1 MKKRSLARI
10 GGFNV
15 LLLGLVS
22 LLNDFSSEMILPL
35 LPLFITSLG
44 GAGITIGLIGGLM
57 QGLPELFKVF
67 SGYFSDKFKHRKK
80 FIFSGYFL
88 SQIAKFSMIFAMAP
102 LNILFSMSADKL
114 GKGIREAPRDALIS
128 ESLPGAKG
136 KAFGIQRTF
145 DSAGAI
151 LGSLVILIIVLF
163 FASSI
168 AKLVLI
174 KRVILIAAGVGLL
187 SLIPIFFL
195 KEGRALDGK
204 GIMKGS
210 LILNLKKLPRAFWVF
225 IILSI
230 IFAFSNFSYMF
241 FVLQAGNIFNH
252 KSNYILPVIP
262 IALYVLY
269 NISYTIFSIPF
280 GKLSDRIG
288 RKKVLIMGA
297 LLLSLVCSGFLV
309 FSSLWI
315 FMILFVLYGMVYA
328 SMIGTQ
334 RAFVSDLSPNNARA
348 TALGAFQTCTGI
360 ASIIA
365 GILAGI
371 LFDINP
377 SYLFVYGI
385 TLSLIYVFFLSISK
399 LKSTNQK

>member
-1 MKKRSLARI
+1 MKKGSLASL

-44 GAGITIGLIGGLM
+44 GAGITIGLIGGIM
-57 QGLPELFKVF
+57 QGLPEIFKVF
-67 SGYFSDKFKHRKK
+67 SGYFSDKFKHRKR

-88 SQIAKFSMIFAMAP
+88 SQIAKFSMVFAAGP
-102 LNILFSMSADKL
+102 LNILFSMSGDKL
-114 GKGIREAPRDALIS
+114 GKGIRDAPRDALIS
-128 ESLPGAKG
+128 ESLPNAKG

-163 FASSI
+163 FAASMD
-168 AKLVLI
+168 KLVLI
-174 KRVILIAAGVGLL
+174 KRVIFIAAGVGLL

-195 KEGRALDGK
+195 REGRALDGHGK
-204 GIMKGS
+204 MRGG
-210 LILNLKKLPRAFWVF
+210 LFVNLKKLPKAFWIF
-225 IILSI
+225 IGLSI

-252 KSNYILPVIP
+252 KSNYLLPVIP

-269 NISYTIFSIPF
+269 NISYTIFAIPF
-280 GKLSDRIG
+280 GKLSDRVG
-288 RKKVLIMGA
+288 RKKVLITGA
-297 LLLSLVCSGFLV
+297 LLLTLVCSGFLL

-334 RAFVSDLSPNNARA
+334 RAFVSDLSPSRSRA
-348 TALGAFQTCTGI
+348 TALGAFQTLTGL
-360 ASIIA
+360 ASILA
-365 GILAGI
+365 GILAGV
-371 LFDINP
+371 LFDLNP
-377 SYLFVYGI
+377 NYLFVYGI
-385 TLSLIYVFFLSISK
+385 VLSLSYVFFLSFSK
-399 LKSTNQK
+399 LRVSNQK